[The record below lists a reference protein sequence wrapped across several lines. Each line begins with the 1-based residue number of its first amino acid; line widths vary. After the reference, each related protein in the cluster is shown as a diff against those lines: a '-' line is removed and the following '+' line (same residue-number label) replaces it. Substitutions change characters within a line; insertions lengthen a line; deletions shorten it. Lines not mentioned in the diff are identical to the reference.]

1 MLCSAVH
8 SEVVLPEVISD
19 YRNSQIPLRTFPF
32 TSELS
37 MPSFFKFL
45 CKKICYYF
53 QTLSFIF
60 NSRYM
65 YTVKLYESLV
75 TKLKKIKNI

>member
-37 MPSFFKFL
+37 LPSFFKFL

-53 QTLSFIF
+53 QTLSFILIADIYVH
-60 NSRYM
+60 SKA
-65 YTVKLYESLV
+65 V
-75 TKLKKIKNI
+75 